1 MDKLQQSLM
10 VTNEFDLVYFIF
22 ALILCVICSFILKF
36 LFNNKSIF
44 SSNQISHVIPL
55 LSIITFLVISVVKSS
70 LALSLGLVG
79 ALSII
84 RFRTPIK
91 NPEELIYLF
100 MSLSLGIGFGANQIL
115 ITILVFMVFIIIMFF
130 SNKKDSISPV
140 GDYNLLIRIN
150 ENHFDK
156 DKTYESINNSITSVF
171 ENNLLSK
178 YEKTNDNNYTFLF
191 KLKNGS
197 QNKIN
202 ELEKKLS
209 KNMNNFE
216 FYFFDDTD
224 QTI

>member
-22 ALILCVICSFILKF
+22 ALILCVICSFILIF

-130 SNKKDSISPV
+130 SNKKDSTTPV